1 MKVLVINGDCIQVN
15 SSANL
20 CHLAYIKG
28 LVEAGHEV
36 HLLSAAGKDYIKDPS
51 MTVPSKVQCHEFYG
65 ISLYEKMSLNK
76 KNRNVSVSKQ
86 AKPQTKSHGRKII
99 KRIKRWV
106 LSLYGPHGIYSSSVR
121 KAKHFT
127 SSEYFDCVLSL
138 STPPSSH
145 LIAHKLI
152 SAGRVKTDRWI
163 QVWEDPW
170 YSDAYGFNKKRS
182 IFKEE
187 QRLLSLSDSVC
198 YVSPITLEYQKQLF
212 PESAAKMFWEPLPA
226 YYADSDETREYEQ
239 VTFGYFGD
247 YHLPARDLTP
257 FYKAAAACGI
267 NVTICGDSNLSLQS
281 SKTIHLYPRMPLA
294 SLKGFEEQA
303 GVLVFLC
310 NRKGGQIPGK
320 IYQYAATSKTILFIL
335 DGTEQERRVLYQ
347 YFSAFNRFVFC
358 ENTEDDIKRAIN
370 RILSNDMGTV
380 LNQPVTA
387 FEPAVI
393 VERIL
398 KRDR

>member
-1 MKVLVINGDCIQVN
+1 M
-15 SSANL
+15 
-20 CHLAYIKG
+20 
-28 LVEAGHEV
+28 
-36 HLLSAAGKDYIKDPS
+36 
-51 MTVPSKVQCHEFYG
+51 
-65 ISLYEKMSLNK
+65 
-76 KNRNVSVSKQ
+76 
-86 AKPQTKSHGRKII
+86 
-99 KRIKRWV
+99 
-106 LSLYGPHGIYSSSVR
+106 R

-127 SSEYFDCVLSL
+127 SSEHFDCVLSL

-226 YYADSDETREYEQ
+226 YYADSDETRKYEQ

-267 NVTICGDSNLSLQS
+267 NVTVCGDSNLSLQS